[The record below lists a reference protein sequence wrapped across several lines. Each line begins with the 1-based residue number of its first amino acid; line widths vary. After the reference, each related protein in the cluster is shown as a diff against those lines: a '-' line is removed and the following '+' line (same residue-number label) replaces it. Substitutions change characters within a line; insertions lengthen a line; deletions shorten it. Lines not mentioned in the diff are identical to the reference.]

1 MDEEQIKTILQQAD
15 RTACV
20 VRISTDLAQRVQ
32 QKAARRRMI
41 RMVVVPGAAAAM
53 IVVAVGV
60 EMWGRIGT
68 AGKAAPPTVAAV
80 GTGGK
85 QADVE
90 KLRRE
95 IRELKLEVDTRMAML
110 EQVLARQEQKNRLAQ
125 AQRKLAAMKDPLVEV
140 KEQLDKAAFIIVYQ
154 ADRKYNELDLK
165 ESAIA
170 DYRQVIKL
178 YPQTM
183 WAEKAQ
189 ERLNG
194 IDQIGDLL

>member
-1 MDEEQIKTILQQAD
+1 LKWKCSGCSQW
-15 RTACV
+15 
-20 VRISTDLAQRVQ
+20 
-32 QKAARRRMI
+32 
-41 RMVVVPGAAAAM
+41 GASKKFSNA
-53 IVVAVGV
+53 IQGRLSAVLS
-60 EMWGRIGT
+60 
-68 AGKAAPPTVAAV
+68 V
-80 GTGGK
+80 GTSHKPAKQDSCHNSNHCDNNLGNHFVFRVSPDQKQGK
-85 QADVE
+85 P
-90 KLRRE
+90 
-95 IRELKLEVDTRMAML
+95 
-110 EQVLARQEQKNRLAQ
+110 ARQEQKSRLAQ

-183 WAEKAQ
+183 WAGKAQ